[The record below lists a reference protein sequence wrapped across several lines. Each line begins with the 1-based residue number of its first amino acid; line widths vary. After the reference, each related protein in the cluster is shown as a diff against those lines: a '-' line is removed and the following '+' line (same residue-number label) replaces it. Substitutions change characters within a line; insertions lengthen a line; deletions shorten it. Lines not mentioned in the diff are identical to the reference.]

1 MEGVIGVALRASIM
15 YVYALALL
23 RLTGKRS
30 IGHLSAPDAVVAFIV
45 GDMFDDI
52 FWAEVALAKG
62 IVGLS
67 SVVLLHML
75 VAYGEYRSR
84 ALEHVADGQPVRVA
98 LNGRLV
104 GRGLRQERMR
114 PEGLQSLLHMQRI
127 ERLDEVAEA
136 YVEPSGKLGVLRREE
151 RRPADR
157 RDLPALRELAA

>member
-1 MEGVIGVALRASIM
+1 MEGIIGVALRVSVM

-30 IGHLSAPDAVVAFIV
+30 LSHLSAPDAVVAFVV

-52 FWAEVALAKG
+52 FWADVALAKG
-62 IVGLS
+62 IVGLT
-67 SVVLLHML
+67 SVVLLHLL

-84 ALEHVADGQPVRVA
+84 AFEHVADGQPVPVA
-98 LNGRLV
+98 VNGRLV
-104 GRGLRQERMR
+104 ERGLRQERMR
-114 PEGLQSLLHMQRI
+114 PEGLQALLHMQRI
-127 ERLDEVAEA
+127 EHLDEVAEA

-151 RRPADR
+151 RKPADK